1 MAKLNDFVGS
11 IKREGLMRTNKFSV
25 MLSIPPA
32 VIQGSYTTDLR
43 KVLLYCD
50 TINLPGQSFATAEAK
65 TFGEIREMPYQRLF
79 EPITMTFFVDN
90 SMNVKLLFDAWL
102 GAVVNPQ
109 TRNVSYYK
117 DYITDM
123 TISVQD
129 INEKS
134 RYQLQA
140 YQCYPKSVSSIQM
153 DYASKDVM
161 KLTVA
166 MVCKYWESNSTA
178 QATQDSSIQK
188 IPSTYFTNFNSFQTG
203 VQSFTNNRNTL
214 LPNLGTG
221 SGVLNMF

>member
-11 IKREGLMRTNKFSV
+11 IAREGLMRTNKFSV
-25 MLSIPPA
+25 MLTIPAA
-32 VIQGSYTTDLR
+32 VTQGAYSTDLR

-79 EPITMTFFVDN
+79 DPITMTFFVDN
-90 SMNVKLLFDAWL
+90 AMTVKLLFDSWL
-102 GAVVNPQ
+102 GAVINPQ
-109 TRNVSYYK
+109 SRNINYYK
-117 DYITDM
+117 DYISDIV
-123 TISVQD
+123 ISVQD

-134 RYQLQA
+134 RYELTA
-140 YQCYPKSVSSIQM
+140 YQCYPKSVSAIQM

-161 KLTVA
+161 KLTVT
-166 MVCKYWESNSTA
+166 MVAKYWESSSA
-178 QATQDSSIQK
+178 IQVTQDSSVQR

-214 LPNLGTG
+214 LPNFGTG

>member
-1 MAKLNDFVGS
+1 
-11 IKREGLMRTNKFSV
+11 

-32 VIQGSYTTDLR
+32 VTQGAYTTDLR

-79 EPITMTFFVDN
+79 DPITMTFFVDN
-90 SMNVKLLFDAWL
+90 AMTVKLLFDSWL
-102 GAVVNPQ
+102 GAVINPQ
-109 TRNVSYYK
+109 SRNINYYK
-117 DYITDM
+117 DYISDIV
-123 TISVQD
+123 ISVQD

-134 RYQLQA
+134 RYELTA
-140 YQCYPKSVSSIQM
+140 YQCYPKTVSAIQM

-161 KLTVA
+161 KLTVT
-166 MVCKYWESNSTA
+166 MVAKYWESSSA
-178 QATQDSSIQK
+178 IQVTQDSSVQR

-214 LPNLGTG
+214 LPNFGTG